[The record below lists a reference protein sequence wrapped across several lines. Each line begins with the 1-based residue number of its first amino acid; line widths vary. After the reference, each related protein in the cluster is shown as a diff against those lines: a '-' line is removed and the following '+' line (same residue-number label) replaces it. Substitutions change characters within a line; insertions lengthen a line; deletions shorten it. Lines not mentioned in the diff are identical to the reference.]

1 MVLLLNGPTW
11 FWGYDIIFSVVSIL
25 TTLLIMFLSFKAY
38 KMTKDSKYKFFS
50 LAFLFISLAHL
61 AFSFFNAVI
70 IFHLSNRLYNILQS
84 FDIGFFIYLFLT
96 LLAYII
102 LIIIVYKID
111 DNRIIALLLSLTLLF
126 VLFANQHILKFHIIS
141 LVLLAFL
148 ALQFYS
154 NFKEK
159 ANKNAKLVFISF
171 YLLLTSEVFFLV
183 NLYTNEYLYVVAQLI
198 QLIGYL
204 VLFYMFMRVLTYGN
218 EKREA

>member
-11 FWGYDIIFSVVSIL
+11 FWGYDIIFSIVSIL

-38 KMTKDSKYKFFS
+38 KITKDSKYKFFS

-61 AFSFFNAVI
+61 AFSFFNAI
-70 IFHLSNRLYNILQS
+70 MIFHLSGTIYNLLQS
-84 FDIGFFIYLFLT
+84 FDIGFFIYLFFT
-96 LLAYII
+96 LLAYMI
-102 LIIIVYKID
+102 LIIIIYKIK
-111 DNRIIALLLSLTLLF
+111 DNRVVALLLSLTLLF
-126 VLFANQHILKFHIIS
+126 VLFANQHILKFHIVS

-148 ALQFYS
+148 AFQFYF

-159 ANKNAKLVFISF
+159 GNKNSKLVFTSF

-198 QLIGYL
+198 QLLGYL
-204 VLFYMFMRVLTYGN
+204 VLFYMFMRVLTYGS